1 MACRPNLL
9 GTACGGIEMNGRMV
23 EVSIDMFLDA
33 PNFGERVEELIS
45 AFKTTNIYIDRKN
58 LLDCEKEFLD
68 EELKKRCDNC
78 PFWKR
83 GLIDDSCRQHYGNVL
98 FCFKRAT
105 WRNAL

>member
-1 MACRPNLL
+1 
-9 GTACGGIEMNGRMV
+9 MV
-23 EVSIDMFLDA
+23 EISIDMLLDA
-33 PNFGERVEELIS
+33 PDFLRRVEEI
-45 AFKTTNIYIDRKN
+45 ANRFQTTDIFIMRKN

-83 GLIDDSCRQHYGNVL
+83 GLIDDSCRQHYGNDL